1 MHHVNPDVLAL
12 LALGEHVGTPAE
24 LAHLDACG
32 PCAAELNN
40 LSRTA
45 VVARSTLAAGEFI
58 EPSSRVWTR
67 IRAELALDGAVVS
80 DSAPSDIAAPAV
92 SIVPRLRRRA
102 LAPLAAAAALVLIVG
117 AVGATW
123 LALRPTPPTVLAS
136 ATLTAFPSW
145 AGSNGEALLEQTAA
159 GARVVQISLDAP
171 DDDDAFREVWLI
183 TSDAT
188 ELVSLGVLDGGSGTF
203 TVPDGLDLS
212 RYDQVDI
219 SSERFDGDP
228 DHSGDSI
235 LRGQLS

>member
-12 LALGEHVGTPAE
+12 LALGEHVGTPSQ
-24 LAHLDACG
+24 LVHLDACG

-45 VVARSTLAAGEFI
+45 MVARSTLAAGEFT
-58 EPSSRVWTR
+58 EPPSRVWTR
-67 IRAELALDGAVVS
+67 ISAELALDGAAVGY
-80 DSAPSDIAAPAV
+80 SAPSDIAAPAA
-92 SIVPRLRRRA
+92 SIAPRTRRRA
-102 LAPLAAAAALVLIVG
+102 LAPLAAAAALLLIVG

-123 LALRPTPPTVLAS
+123 LALRPTPLTVLAS

-145 AGSNGEALLEQTAA
+145 TGSSGEALLEKTAT
-159 GARVVQISLDAP
+159 GARVVQISLSAP
-171 DDDDAFREVWLI
+171 DDDEGFREVWLI

-188 ELVSLGVLDGGSGTF
+188 EIVSLGVLDGGTGTF

-219 SSERFDGDP
+219 SSEKFDGDP
-228 DHSGDSI
+228 NHSGDSI
-235 LRGQLS
+235 LRGLLS